1 MNIQGALEE
10 LGTLYRTPAKIAAVE
25 SKEELL
31 RLLSHT
37 LRTLYRK
44 PHRFQVFLADGLG
57 RLVASRTDVAEDLPV
72 AWAPGTG
79 LLQDVSAGWEFEP
92 ALHAVKRGL
101 RMSAPLLDGRVPLGL
116 IVLETVALEPFSSLD
131 LEILEGIAGLFS
143 LAFQR
148 LRSRKSDLRR
158 ASIEADRRSAGSVQR
173 RLMKGSLPADAGV
186 KVDARYHPALDV
198 GGDFYD
204 LTCLQDGR
212 IGGTIGDVSGKGVS
226 AALIM
231 SRVSSDLGRAIRAGA
246 EPSKVLE
253 NVNSTL
259 TDEDS
264 ETFVTASCISL
275 DPRRRSLTIA
285 NAGHIPL
292 MIRRA
297 GGEVFDFGGAS
308 GTPLGMVPCRYADE
322 RLELH
327 PLDIVLM
334 MTDGLVEAL
343 DCPSDRMGTKR
354 LHRIVNGAPHDPAA
368 INSRILAAAE
378 ESNGDHPLDDVTLVA
393 LQVESR

>member
-1 MNIQGALEE
+1 MNAQGALQE
-10 LGTLYRTPAKIAAVE
+10 LGTLYRTPAKVAAVE

-31 RLLSHT
+31 RLLSRT
-37 LRTLYRK
+37 LRTLYLR
-44 PHRFQVFLADGLG
+44 PHRFQIFLVDGLG
-57 RLVASRTDVAEDLPV
+57 RLVASPTDATRDLPV
-72 AWAPGTG
+72 SWSPGAER
-79 LLQDVSAGWEFEP
+79 LQDVSAGWEFQP
-92 ALHAVKRGL
+92 AMHAVKRGF

-116 IVLETVALEPFSSLD
+116 IVLETVPGKFFSSLD
-131 LEILEGIAGLFS
+131 LQVLEGVAGLFS

-173 RLMKGSLPADAGV
+173 RLMKCSLSADAGV
-186 KVDARYHPALDV
+186 RVDTRYHPALEV

-204 LTCLQDGR
+204 LACLKDGR

-226 AALIM
+226 AALVM
-231 SRVSSDLGRAIRAGA
+231 SRVSSDLGRAVRSGA

-253 NVNSTL
+253 SVNSML

-292 MIRRA
+292 MVRRTD
-297 GGEVFDFGGAS
+297 GQVFDFGGAS
-308 GTPLGMVPCRYADE
+308 GTPLGMVPCQYTDE

-327 PLDIVLM
+327 PLDIVLL

-343 DCPSDRMGTKR
+343 DRPSDRMGTKR
-354 LHRIVNGAPHDPAA
+354 LHRIVNGAPHDPEA
-368 INSRILAAAE
+368 INTRILAAAQE
-378 ESNGDHPLDDVTLVA
+378 ANGDHPLDDVTLVA
-393 LQVESR
+393 IQVESR